1 MSTVVLSPY
10 TVEWSASFSEVR
22 EELLVAFAPFKVVV
36 EHIGS
41 TSIPRLLAKPVIDVL
56 LGAGSLSDIVSKIKT
71 LEGLGYVYVAKYE
84 RDLPTRRY
92 FVKSKSGSLRV
103 HLHAVESG
111 SRIWREHLAFRDALR
126 ADPALVSQYAALK
139 LRLAAE
145 FANDKS
151 AYTAAKAPFI
161 QGVLSV
167 ASSESDVG

>member
-1 MSTVVLSPY
+1 MSIVVLSPH
-10 TVEWSASFSEVR
+10 TIEWSLVFSEVR
-22 EELLVAFAPFKVVV
+22 EELLVAFAPFEVVV

-41 TSIPRLLAKPVIDVL
+41 TSVPGLLAKPVIDVL
-56 LGAGSLSDIVSKIKT
+56 LGARSLSDIVSKIKT
-71 LEGLGYVYVAKYE
+71 LEGLGYAYVAKYE
-84 RDLPTRRY
+84 RDLPMRRY

-111 SRIWREHLAFRDALR
+111 SQIWKEHLTFRDALR
-126 ADPALVSQYAALK
+126 AVAALASQYAALK

-161 QGVLSV
+161 QGVLSL